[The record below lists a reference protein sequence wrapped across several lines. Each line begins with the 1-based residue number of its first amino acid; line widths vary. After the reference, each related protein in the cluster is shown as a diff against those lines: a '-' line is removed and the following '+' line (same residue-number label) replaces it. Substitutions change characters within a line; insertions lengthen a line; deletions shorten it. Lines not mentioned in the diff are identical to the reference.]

1 MLAVLALAEAE
12 LAEPSLAAWGRAG
25 LSGAHLQSDEE
36 SGEEEEDDDEDEE
49 DGEGAGGT
57 EDGRGGAMAV
67 DGSSSEE
74 EDSSSDEDES
84 RPRQLAMDSSSVED
98 VDVRTTSG
106 GELALGVIGAPAADA
121 GRGGLDEVGEGGPVR
136 ALSRTYHSLVPL
148 RRRQPCSLWLCIW
161 QRGPRGRRR

>member
-1 MLAVLALAEAE
+1 
-12 LAEPSLAAWGRAG
+12 
-25 LSGAHLQSDEE
+25 
-36 SGEEEEDDDEDEE
+36 
-49 DGEGAGGT
+49 
-57 EDGRGGAMAV
+57 MAV

-98 VDVRTTSG
+98 VRG